1 MSSKKYL
8 HCFIKGAMLISAL
21 LMIAS
26 AQMTVDSHNVRPG
39 GTAAFTISV
48 SNTGETPLNPVKVI
62 DTLPSGMS
70 YVTDDRNP
78 KGQSVGNEVI
88 WDNIGPIEIGESTAI
103 HLLTKIDQRSTGRLT
118 NNVSVIG
125 APVPDG
131 YEVTSFDEEYVDVGE
146 PRSPKIMQN
155 KEEIEIG
162 DQKAL
167 ANSNGMAA
175 NNVKII
181 SRQ

>member
-1 MSSKKYL
+1 
-8 HCFIKGAMLISAL
+8 
-21 LMIAS
+21 
-26 AQMTVDSHNVRPG
+26 
-39 GTAAFTISV
+39 
-48 SNTGETPLNPVKVI
+48 
-62 DTLPSGMS
+62 
-70 YVTDDRNP
+70 
-78 KGQSVGNEVI
+78 
-88 WDNIGPIEIGESTAI
+88 
-103 HLLTKIDQRSTGRLT
+103 
-118 NNVSVIG
+118 VIG